1 MKALFLSVRKLL
13 PATGGAE
20 IYSIGLLKYLNDID
34 VTTTVLSFYHENDYC
49 DEEKLELLEYVD
61 KLISVKLTWKNT
73 ALNISLK
80 YPNNIRK
87 YTRRSMMNVVKQ
99 ELERRKYDV
108 VISDHLHMFE
118 YCKIAKKLGIRTILN
133 THNVEYKVWDNYV
146 HQCRPL
152 IRPFVV
158 RTMEMTKEYE
168 AQACRMADG
177 VLAIS
182 ETDKKVL
189 NELEPNAKVLLMKPY
204 NKYNRIKSGEDIRR
218 TSNKVLFIGSYSWFP
233 NQNAAAFLAE
243 EVMPLLRKKKQGV
256 KLLLVGNSPTQKMI
270 SYAQNNSDIVVTG
283 RVESVDP
290 YIKECDVFVNAV
302 NDGGGMN
309 IKMIEA
315 LGKGIPI
322 VTSAF
327 GLRGLEMGGKSMY
340 MYCSAEQCVDQICEL
355 LENRE
360 KAKELA
366 DRGRYFYEEF
376 IKPSDDV
383 RKMIR
388 GEVV

>member
-1 MKALFLSVRKLL
+1 M
-13 PATGGAE
+13 
-20 IYSIGLLKYLNDID
+20 
-34 VTTTVLSFYHENDYC
+34 
-49 DEEKLELLEYVD
+49 
-61 KLISVKLTWKNT
+61 
-73 ALNISLK
+73 
-80 YPNNIRK
+80 
-87 YTRRSMMNVVKQ
+87 
-99 ELERRKYDV
+99 
-108 VISDHLHMFE
+108 
-118 YCKIAKKLGIRTILN
+118 
-133 THNVEYKVWDNYV
+133 
-146 HQCRPL
+146 
-152 IRPFVV
+152 
-158 RTMEMTKEYE
+158 
-168 AQACRMADG
+168 
-177 VLAIS
+177 
-182 ETDKKVL
+182 
-189 NELEPNAKVLLMKPY
+189 
-204 NKYNRIKSGEDIRR
+204 
-218 TSNKVLFIGSYSWFP
+218 
-233 NQNAAAFLAE
+233 
-243 EVMPLLRKKKQGV
+243 
-256 KLLLVGNSPTQKMI
+256 LLVGNSPTQKMI